1 VVVRDGSQTD
11 ALSISR
17 YQQMMGLQLQSQPAP
32 NPVLGI
38 DGAAVLPPLP
48 TAPGAATTPAT
59 PPKGGA
65 PNR

>member
-1 VVVRDGSQTD
+1 LSQ
-11 ALSISR
+11 SR

-48 TAPGAATTPAT
+48 MAPGTTTSPVT

>member
-1 VVVRDGSQTD
+1 MVFLRPVVVRDASQTD
-11 ALSISR
+11 AISQSR

-38 DGAAVLPPLP
+38 DGAAVLPPPNAAAP
-48 TAPGAATTPAT
+48 TRPAG
-59 PPKGGA
+59 P